1 MGLNRRHENTMDVRA
16 RDWVALR
23 GAGGHVAV
31 PVGALRGG
39 WAWAGAEPGRLRRQT
54 IKYNVPDRTCRPDRI
69 CKDIT
74 LLIRTRFVPEYR
86 IF

>member
-31 PVGALRGG
+31 PVGAIAGRVGLGG
-39 WAWAGAEPGRLRRQT
+39 SGAGETEAT
-54 IKYNVPDRTCRPDRI
+54 DDKV
-69 CKDIT
+69 
-74 LLIRTRFVPEYR
+74 
-86 IF
+86 

>member
-1 MGLNRRHENTMDVRA
+1 MDVRA

-23 GAGGHVAV
+23 GAGGQVAV

-54 IKYNVPDRTCRPDRI
+54 IKYNDRTALVDPTYMLRSTI
-69 CKDIT
+69 CKHKHYYIKNMFT
-74 LLIRTRFVPEYR
+74 FPEYR

>member
-54 IKYNVPDRTCRPDRI
+54 IKYNVPDRTCRPDLYAPKHYMQAYNI
-69 CKDIT
+69 I
-74 LLIRTRFVPEYR
+74 I
-86 IF
+86 

>member
-54 IKYNVPDRTCRPDRI
+54 IKYNATGPHLSTN
-69 CKDIT
+69 T
-74 LLIRTRFVPEYR
+74 FTEHR

>member
-54 IKYNVPDRTCRPDRI
+54 IKYNDRTALVDPTYMQGYN
-69 CKDIT
+69 IT
-74 LLIRTRFVPEYR
+74 LYNT
-86 IF
+86 

>member
-39 WAWAGAEPGRLRRQT
+39 WVGGSGAGETEAT
-54 IKYNVPDRTCRPDRI
+54 DDKV
-69 CKDIT
+69 
-74 LLIRTRFVPEYR
+74 
-86 IF
+86 